1 MALRATKSQRHIIW
15 PAEPLLVQRKLIA
28 LLAAIAVLAMQP
40 NISTAATDDPQ
51 ARPAPRLI
59 IVHQPRNQRV
69 DGLIVAPT
77 LANYL
82 DVEQPWASIGQ
93 PRVDVLEN

>member
-51 ARPAPRLI
+51 ARPATRLI
-59 IVHQPRNQRV
+59 IVHQSRNQRV
-69 DGLIVAPT
+69 DGLIVAST

-82 DVEQPWASIGQ
+82 SVEQPSAIIGQ
-93 PRVDVLEN
+93 PLHEVLGN